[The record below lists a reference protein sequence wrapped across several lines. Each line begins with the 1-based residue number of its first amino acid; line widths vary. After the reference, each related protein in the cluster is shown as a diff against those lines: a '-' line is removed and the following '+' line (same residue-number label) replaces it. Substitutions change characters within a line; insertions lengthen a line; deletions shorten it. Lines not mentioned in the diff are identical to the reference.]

1 MGKRQNFPKPDSFEP
16 IPSWPD
22 DHGWSGQLGRCQAW
36 DPVHGRQ
43 CLRRAVKGKRVC
55 KKDGGASLEGIGSP
69 RFKHGRRSKVMP
81 KVLAPMYEAAMADTE
96 LLDLRTDIATQ
107 DARIIELLGSLEEG
121 NPGELWIEALKES
134 TGLWEAVARKDDK
147 DVATHRQRLGE
158 ILVTGS
164 GQVSTWLM
172 IQKHTDEKRKLV
184 EAEGRRREK
193 MQRSI
198 QIEDAQYAY
207 RGFVLAVKK
216 HVKDPEILRAIADEW
231 ARTARLVDIPGATT
245 SDV

>member
-16 IPSWPD
+16 IPGWPD
-22 DHGWSGQLGRCQAW
+22 DHGWAGQLGRCQAW

-43 CLRRAVKGKRVC
+43 CLRRAKKGKRVC
-55 KKDGGASLEGIGSP
+55 KKDGGASLEGIASP
-69 RFKHGRRSKVMP
+69 SWKDGRRSKVMP
-81 KVLAPMYEAAMADTE
+81 KMLLPMYEAALADTE

-121 NPGELWIEALKES
+121 NPGELWIQALQE
-134 TGLWEAVARKDDK
+134 TEGLWEAVARKDDK
-147 DVATHRQRLGE
+147 DVANHRQRLGQ
-158 ILVTGS
+158 ILRVGA

-207 RGFVLAVKK
+207 RGLALAVKK
-216 HVKDPEILRAIADEW
+216 HVRDPEILRAIANEW
-231 ARTARLVDIPGATT
+231 ARTARLVDISGTTT